1 MSTVIA
7 ATPSSPNSF
16 IIVILNRNVVT
27 AVEHWLTSSDTPLE
41 QLFSRTDASILGLQK
56 CNSLLYIRKNTVPI
70 IDGIIYPMPVPIAAP
85 LIPICSKTIKT

>member
-16 IIVILNRNVVT
+16 IIVTLNRNVVT

-41 QLFSRTDASILGLQK
+41 QLFSRTDASMSGLQSAGHFFSSEK
-56 CNSLLYIRKNTVPI
+56 ILYR
-70 IDGIIYPMPVPIAAP
+70 
-85 LIPICSKTIKT
+85 